1 MEKAPEIKRTAE
13 VLRVELPPIDPLDP
27 AQLEQFM
34 LERSGL
40 PKVRQTLP
48 TERSGG
54 HFYHANTVM
63 QFRFRSLMGASGYRY
78 RVHAWRI
85 SL

>member
-34 LERSGL
+34 IEQSGL
-40 PKVRQTLP
+40 LKVRPPLP
-48 TERSGG
+48 AAQSGDN
-54 HFYHANTVM
+54 FYHAIPFQVGRP
-63 QFRFRSLMGASGYRY
+63 QSSP
-78 RVHAWRI
+78 HACGMRHA
-85 SL
+85 

>member
-1 MEKAPEIKRTAE
+1 
-13 VLRVELPPIDPLDP
+13 
-27 AQLEQFM
+27 M

-54 HFYHANTVM
+54 HFYHANTGM